1 MKRWIALA
9 LAGCVTLAQA
19 QTAASGPSP
28 AKKELINKLLTLQQR
43 GVDEMARTLLQGP
56 VMSLGQRAASA
67 LQTIPPE
74 KREATAKSIDVD
86 MKQYLDEAG
95 PVIKERTNKL
105 APQVLTPILDE
116 KLTEDDLRQLI
127 AWIESP
133 VRKKYEAI
141 SVDIRNSLGERVLA
155 DLSPTL
161 DPKLAA
167 LQDKVVAKLRAAGAK
182 LPPKPGSS
190 EAASAPKSG
199 AKPAAKAA
207 SK

>member
-9 LAGCVTLAQA
+9 LAGCVTMAQA
-19 QTAASGPSP
+19 QTAASTPSP

-56 VMSLGQRAASA
+56 VMNLGQRAASA
-67 LQTIPPE
+67 LQTVPAE

-86 MKQYLDEAG
+86 VKQYLDEAG
-95 PVIKERTNKL
+95 PIIKERTNKL

-116 KLTEDDLRQLI
+116 KLTEDDLKQLI

-133 VRKKYEAI
+133 VRKKYEALSI
-141 SVDIRNSLGERVLA
+141 DIRNSLGERVLA

-190 EAASAPKSG
+190 EAASAPKSA